1 MEHTDASCEE
11 ALKAFAFQGT
21 PVCCSAYGNG
31 HINGTYRVDCQG
43 AGGGKHYILQDI
55 NTKVFA
61 RPEELMQNIGWVT
74 EYLKEKIKEEG
85 GDPERETLTIVP
97 AKSGG
102 LFFRDSSG
110 RCWRSYVFI
119 TDAVTYERAES
130 TREFFLCGRALGHF
144 QQQLAEYPVER
155 LAETIPDFHHTPK
168 RLEALK
174 RAAAE
179 DVCGRNSSVRKEL
192 RFFLD
197 REEETAAAVSLHAA
211 GKLPLRVTHNDTKL
225 NNILFD
231 KRTGKPLC
239 IIDLDTIMSG
249 FSAFDFGDAI
259 RSGASTASEDER
271 DLSRVSLSLDLYDAF
286 SEGFLKGCG
295 GSLTETE
302 KEMLPMGAKLMTM
315 ECGIRFLTDYLQ
327 GDRYFRIHR
336 PHQNLD
342 RARTQIALA
351 ADMERKWERMRVS
364 IEKF

>member
-1 MEHTDASCEE
+1 M
-11 ALKAFAFQGT
+11 
-21 PVCCSAYGNG
+21 
-31 HINGTYRVDCQG
+31 
-43 AGGGKHYILQDI
+43 
-55 NTKVFA
+55 
-61 RPEELMQNIGWVT
+61 
-74 EYLKEKIKEEG
+74 
-85 GDPERETLTIVP
+85 
-97 AKSGG
+97 
-102 LFFRDSSG
+102 
-110 RCWRSYVFI
+110 
-119 TDAVTYERAES
+119 
-130 TREFFLCGRALGHF
+130 
-144 QQQLAEYPVER
+144 
-155 LAETIPDFHHTPK
+155 
-168 RLEALK
+168 
-174 RAAAE
+174 
-179 DVCGRNSSVRKEL
+179 CGRNSSVRKEL

-239 IIDLDTIMSG
+239 IIDLDTIMPG